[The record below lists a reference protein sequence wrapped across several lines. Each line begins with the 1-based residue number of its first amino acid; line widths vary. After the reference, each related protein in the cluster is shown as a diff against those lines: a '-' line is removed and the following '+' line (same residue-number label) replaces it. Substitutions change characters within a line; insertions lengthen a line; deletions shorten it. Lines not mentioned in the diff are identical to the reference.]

1 MYAVMMRKVKPDSNW
16 HDGDTLMIT
25 PYYPITENDV
35 FTFNPLK
42 LLSVESQNQ
51 IPASYKLYN
60 NYPNPFNPQTT
71 IKYDLQKSGK
81 VVVEIFNLLGQ
92 KIKTLVNE
100 DKVAGSYTASWNGTT
115 EKGLTAASGI
125 YFYRIKTENFSST
138 KKMILM
144 R

>member
-1 MYAVMMRKVKPDSNW
+1 
-16 HDGDTLMIT
+16 
-25 PYYPITENDV
+25 
-35 FTFNPLK
+35 
-42 LLSVESQNQ
+42 
-51 IPASYKLYN
+51 
-60 NYPNPFNPQTT
+60 
-71 IKYDLQKSGK
+71 
-81 VVVEIFNLLGQ
+81 VVEIFNLLGQ